1 MEKIVRSGALIS
13 VCGDGVRCSK
23 RVEFVSVIE
32 WAQMDDIEELFTSPL
47 LARGE
52 VDEENLVRSIIEF

>member
-1 MEKIVRSGALIS
+1 
-13 VCGDGVRCSK
+13 
-23 RVEFVSVIE
+23 
-32 WAQMDDIEELFTSPL
+32 MDDTGVLEKLFTSPL